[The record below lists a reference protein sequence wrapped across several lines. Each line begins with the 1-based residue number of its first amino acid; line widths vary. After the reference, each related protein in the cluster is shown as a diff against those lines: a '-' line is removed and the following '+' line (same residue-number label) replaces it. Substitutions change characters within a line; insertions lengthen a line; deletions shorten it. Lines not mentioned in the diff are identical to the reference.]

1 VPCPPNILRHHREV
15 GRPSPGRGYALFL
28 TTQEIL
34 EKGLLGCATRKRLLA
49 SGWWAS
55 GSVQA
60 VLRHQILE
68 GLAVVEAGKRIV
80 GYVNLEEV
88 TQRLPALPNLVDQ
101 QPVAGSKRASA
112 I

>member
-1 VPCPPNILRHHREV
+1 V
-15 GRPSPGRGYALFL
+15 G
-28 TTQEIL
+28 
-34 EKGLLGCATRKRLLA
+34 
-49 SGWWAS
+49 
-55 GSVQA
+55 A
-60 VLRHQILE
+60 VLYHQILE

>member
-1 VPCPPNILRHHREV
+1 
-15 GRPSPGRGYALFL
+15 
-28 TTQEIL
+28 
-34 EKGLLGCATRKRLLA
+34 
-49 SGWWAS
+49 
-55 GSVQA
+55 
-60 VLRHQILE
+60 LRHQILE

-80 GYVNLEEV
+80 GYVDLEEI